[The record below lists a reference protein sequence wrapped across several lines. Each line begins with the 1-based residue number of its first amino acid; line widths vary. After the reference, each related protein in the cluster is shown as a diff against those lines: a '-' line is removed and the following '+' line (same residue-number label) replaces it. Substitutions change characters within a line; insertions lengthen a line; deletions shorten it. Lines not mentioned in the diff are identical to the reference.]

1 MNTAQDFEGR
11 RVLVTGAT
19 RGLGRSMVEAFAAR
33 GAEVVVVSRRQDACE
48 QVARALAE
56 AHGVTTHARSC
67 HLGSW
72 DAVSELAAEVHG
84 SIGTID
90 VLVNNAGISPT
101 YDSLTSISEELWDKT
116 LDVNLKGPFRL
127 STLLGAE
134 MARAGHGCIINIS
147 SVASIRPAADW
158 LPYSVAKAG
167 LNALTEGLARGL
179 GPSVRVNGIIC
190 GAFLTDIAQSW
201 DEAETAARMK
211 ATTALERAADPSE
224 IVGTVLYL
232 SSDLSSYTTGA
243 MIRVD
248 GGRV

>member
-1 MNTAQDFEGR
+1 M
-11 RVLVTGAT
+11 VTGAT
-19 RGLGRSMVEAFAAR
+19 RGLGRHMVEAFAAR
-33 GAEVVVVSRRQDACE
+33 GAEVIVVSRKQEACE
-48 QVARALAE
+48 QVARELQE
-56 AHGVTTHARSC
+56 THGGIAHAHSC
-67 HLGSW
+67 HMGSW
-72 DAVSELAAEVHG
+72 EAVTDLATDVHSSLG
-84 SIGTID
+84 PLD

-127 STLLGAE
+127 SALVGAE
-134 MARAGHGCIINIS
+134 MVSARGGTIINIS

-158 LPYSVAKAG
+158 LPYSTAKAG
-167 LNALTEGLARGL
+167 LNAMTEGLARGL
-179 GPSVRVNGIIC
+179 GPTVRVNGVIC
-190 GAFLTDIAQSW
+190 GAFLTDIAQGW
-201 DEAETAARMK
+201 DESGTQARMK

-248 GGRV
+248 GGRI